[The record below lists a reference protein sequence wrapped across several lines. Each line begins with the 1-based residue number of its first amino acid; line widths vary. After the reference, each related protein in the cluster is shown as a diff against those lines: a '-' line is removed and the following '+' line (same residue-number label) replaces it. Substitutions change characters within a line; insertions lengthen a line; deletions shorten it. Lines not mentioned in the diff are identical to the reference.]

1 MSTGTTILDDLGRH
15 ARLEG
20 EPRESRVR
28 AGEEEGRAWV
38 ELNDRHR
45 QEQDADAGPGGP
57 EASSNS
63 TRVAHIL
70 FASLMSTA

>member
-28 AGEEEGRAWV
+28 AGEEEGHPVVRM
-38 ELNDRHR
+38 E
-45 QEQDADAGPGGP
+45 G
-57 EASSNS
+57 
-63 TRVAHIL
+63 
-70 FASLMSTA
+70 MSVP